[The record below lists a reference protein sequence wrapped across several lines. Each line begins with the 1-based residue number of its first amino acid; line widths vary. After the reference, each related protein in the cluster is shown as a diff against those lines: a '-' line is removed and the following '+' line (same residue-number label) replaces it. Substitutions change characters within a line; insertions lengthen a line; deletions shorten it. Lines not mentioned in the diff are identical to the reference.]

1 MKILWQLN
9 AKGHDRNYLDSTVLH
24 STKDS
29 RIGATSSLICCLCFS
44 KAGRAKLLVK
54 ASKNILSTCTF
65 DKIDMA
71 IANLVTEI
79 VSLDIDMSRS
89 ITISRIGS

>member
-1 MKILWQLN
+1 MLRQELS
-9 AKGHDRNYLDSTVLH
+9 RLH

-29 RIGATSSLICCLCFS
+29 RIGATSSVICCLCFS
-44 KAGRAKLLVK
+44 KAGRAKLLLK
-54 ASKNILSTCTF
+54 ASKKILSTCTF
-65 DKIDMA
+65 DKT

-79 VSLDIDMSRS
+79 VYLDIDMSRS